1 LTTYDRQCGRE
12 AIAFTGQTSLELDFK
27 IERKNRMKK
36 WIISIVVLVVVIGG
50 GFTGYSYFSNKS
62 EAASVPQNQTLTAAA
77 EVGNVEVNVSGTG
90 NISVMNEEMI
100 MAEDNATVE
109 EVLVSVGDTVAA
121 GAELIT
127 FTEDDIDPIVAP
139 FAGEITVL
147 NVEAEM
153 DIQMKTELVQV
164 TDYTNLEMV
173 VNVDELDIS
182 KIQVGQTAAIAVNA
196 LPDKEFTGTVTSVS
210 KEATEDSSSTVAKY
224 EVKIQINE
232 PAEIKVG
239 MTAEATITTE
249 KKENVVTV
257 PVAAI
262 QKQNDSYYVLVP
274 SDDQPAAV
282 AESEEGSEKSTIKT
296 TQQPVEIGLQNS
308 TTVEIVSGLA
318 AGDEVVLPSLNTEN
332 SAQSGNA
339 MFPGSGGGGFPGGN
353 MGQRPDGMPKGDRG
367 QGGTA
372 Q

>member
-1 LTTYDRQCGRE
+1 
-12 AIAFTGQTSLELDFK
+12 
-27 IERKNRMKK
+27 MKK
-36 WIISIVVLVVVIGG
+36 WIVSIVILIVVIGG

-62 EAASVPQNQTLTAAA
+62 EAVSGPQNQTLTAAA

-100 MAEDNATVE
+100 MAEDNATIE
-109 EVLVSVGDTVAA
+109 EVLVAVGDTVAA

-127 FTEDDIDPIVAP
+127 FTDDDIDPIVAP

-147 NVEAEM
+147 NVEDEM
-153 DIQMKTELVQV
+153 NVQTKEELVQV

-182 KIQVGQTAAIAVNA
+182 KIQVGQTASIDVNA
-196 LPDKEFTGTVTSVS
+196 LPDQKFTGTIKSVS
-210 KEATEDSSSTVAKY
+210 KEANEDSSSTVAKY
-224 EVKIQINE
+224 GVKITIND
-232 PAEIKVG
+232 PVGIKVG
-239 MTAEATITTE
+239 MTAEATITTS

-257 PVAAI
+257 PVAAL
-262 QKQNDSYYVLVP
+262 QKQNDSYYVLIP
-274 SDDQPAAV
+274 SQDQTQAISDN
-282 AESEEGSEKSTIKT
+282 EESSEESTIKT
-296 TQQPVEIGLQNS
+296 TQQPVEIGLKNS
-308 TTVEIVSGLA
+308 ITVEIVSGLT

-332 SAQSGNA
+332 STQNRNA
-339 MFPGSGGGGFPGGN
+339 MFPGGGGFPGGN
-353 MGQRPDGMPKGDRG
+353 MGQRPDGMQKWDRG